1 MTAGTGASELGA
13 HALIDMRW
21 MLSERPHQH
30 IGNCFLNPCRWLQ
43 RTSVRELCLGSWIW
57 KLWLNR
63 LFEEVRPNFP
73 LWNFCCAFCTCI
85 INRPFSVEKKKKEL
99 SLKNCSQLPEWSWE
113 KEKAVCLMV
122 RSPGSHCFAKLLMQR
137 LGKWNR
143 VHLDR
148 DVLLHQR
155 QLKARIKVY
164 HPWWV
169 FSFTLMDCFNS

>member
-85 INRPFSVEKKKKEL
+85 INRPFSVEKKKKRAI
-99 SLKNCSQLPEWSWE
+99 SK
-113 KEKAVCLMV
+113 
-122 RSPGSHCFAKLLMQR
+122 KLQPVTRME
-137 LGKWNR
+137 LGKR
-143 VHLDR
+143 EGCLPHGKKSR
-148 DVLLHQR
+148 QPLLCKTPDAEAWKMEQGSPRQR
-155 QLKARIKVY
+155 C
-164 HPWWV
+164 
-169 FSFTLMDCFNS
+169 TLTPETAKSKN